1 LLQPIEKLLDN
12 LDRGKC
18 GGKIGI
24 AFGSYGW
31 SGEAPLIIAKRMR
44 KIGFDVLDPVMRV
57 QYDPDEKDI
66 GACMLLG
73 KGLALKLKN
82 ARRHK

>member
-1 LLQPIEKLLDN
+1 
-12 LDRGKC
+12 
-18 GGKIGI
+18 
-24 AFGSYGW
+24 
-31 SGEAPLIIAKRMR
+31 MR